1 MNPLN
6 PQHCARLPGHRQT
19 KAASVFLLDSAGD
32 VPAIRDARNGDFTC
46 CFESRSLSLGI
57 LPDQAFEE
65 VSFSL
70 ADGSLYLYTDDLP
83 EGLARVLRKPDDP
96 GNLQTLIEKHC
107 HMPRQQRLQQFAQ
120 EASRLDYSFDDL
132 TILLIEESLP
142 AGARQ

>member
-1 MNPLN
+1 
-6 PQHCARLPGHRQT
+6 
-19 KAASVFLLDSAGD
+19 
-32 VPAIRDARNGDFTC
+32 
-46 CFESRSLSLGI
+46 

-70 ADGSLYLYTDDLP
+70 ADGSLYLYTDGLS
-83 EGLARVLRKPDDP
+83 EGLARVLRQPDDP